1 MIGWDIGKIKKR
13 IFTEYFSHPH
23 EPNNFS
29 KESHRWL
36 NIFSTLIALIVV
48 ILMLIFIFRNVLFKP
63 GPPVGID
70 TLSFTHTAKIIA
82 DYWQQHHKIALVDP
96 HWYNNFEIKYAPPLI
111 HLFIIPIYWL
121 TNNLDYTGTLV
132 FFIIALLSA
141 LAMFFVLRKKFNLL
155 TTFLGSIMWVLA
167 PVVFTEART
176 KALALVFFPLAFYCT
191 NQLLEKGGYK
201 RLLILSFLLGLALLA
216 HPMTGLVIMAAMVIY
231 SFLYIL
237 FSSKKSGIHFL
248 MLLVAQIFALA
259 LVSFYLIPFV
269 LEYSKVFAMSEETLR
284 QTSFFSIYYLL
295 KNIIPVIYI
304 LVSFYAVIQNRQA
317 QKTALFILS
326 LLAFYLSLG
335 VNAPVP
341 IIISFIRPSLWCY
354 VATFGFIYLTAS
366 AIDFRKTAGFKIIS
380 VKIAAALVILT
391 LGLYQSDKI
400 YHFTQLSNPQQVF
413 FEQELLNKFTQNDGR
428 VMPVHATFG
437 ITLFW
442 PELAEATGFSSNDG
456 LYFALARTG
465 PNIAWIFDDIEYGF
479 GNQAINA
486 IKYQNVRYVLM
497 RAEFQADEELYLK
510 NPQAFSP
517 LRQKRMGYALD
528 FLKKM
533 EEDNFKI
540 VYQGKDYILYYKDQA
555 SEYLIPIKEKT
566 LVVGNYANTAAA
578 VLSDRNL
585 MVIQGNSTF
594 IDDYDLD
601 FLEHFD
607 SLVLY
612 GFGYHDKQKAEAI
625 IKEYAKGGG
634 KVMIDFQGIEK
645 GRLEDLP
652 YFLGVTGITK
662 KITNNLTFEKNNDSA
677 NYIPTKIEIPN
688 EIQDLT
694 GFGNYAEKPFK
705 EWGFMSYMGL
715 DGSVLK
721 MNETGEETDIVGY
734 KEIEGPEGASSK
746 VWFVG
751 GNLYYH
757 AFLTHN
763 EQEIEFIKEIVHN
776 DNVTT
781 DQNSPTITFS
791 NQILEP
797 ESKKF
802 SYIAEKSTPV
812 LISFTYSPYW
822 KAYSDGQEI
831 KIYRVENLMALNLPE
846 GDHQIE
852 MKYKLGNSPT
862 QKYSSWLNLFFVII
876 FLSMPLIIKWIVKP
890 RKDS

>member
-1 MIGWDIGKIKKR
+1 MEKPPRR
-13 IFTEYFSHPH
+13 IEAIVAT
-23 EPNNFS
+23 
-29 KESHRWL
+29 
-36 NIFSTLIALIVV
+36 IIALV
-48 ILMLIFIFRNVLFKP
+48 ILVVFMTFIFRNVLFTP
-63 GPPVGID
+63 GPPFGID
-70 TLSFTHTAKIIA
+70 TLSFTHTAKIIT
-82 DYWQQHHKIALVDP
+82 DYWQQYHKIALIDP

-111 HLFIIPIYWL
+111 HPLIILIYWL
-121 TNNLDYTGTLV
+121 TNNIDYTGTLV
-132 FFIIALLSA
+132 FFVIALLIA
-141 LAMFFVLRKKFNLL
+141 LAMFFVLRKKFNVL
-155 TTFLGSIMWVLA
+155 TAFLGSIMWALA
-167 PVVFTEART
+167 PIVFTEART

-191 NQLLEKGGYK
+191 NQLLEKGRYS
-201 RLLILSFLLGLALLA
+201 RLLILSLVLSLSLLA

-231 SFLYIL
+231 GFLYVL
-237 FSSKKSGIHFL
+237 FSSKMSSIHFL

-259 LVSFYLIPFV
+259 AVSFYLIPFV

-284 QTSFFSIYYLL
+284 QTSFFSSYYLL

-304 LVSFYAVIQNRQA
+304 LVSFYSVIQNRQA

-341 IIISFIRPSLWCY
+341 IVISFIRPSLWCY

-366 AIDFRKTAGFKIIS
+366 AIDFKKTASFKIIS

-400 YHFTQLSNPQQVF
+400 YHFTQLSNPQVAF
-413 FEQELLNKFTQNDGR
+413 FKQELLDKFTQNDGR

-437 ITLFW
+437 ITLLW

-497 RAEFQADEELYLK
+497 RAEFQADEELYQK
-510 NPQAFSP
+510 DPKAFSP
-517 LRQKRMGYALD
+517 LRQKRIGYALD
-528 FLKKM
+528 FLKKL

-540 VYQGKDYILYYKDQA
+540 VYHGKDYILYYKDKS
-555 SEYLIPIKEKT
+555 SEYIIPIKEKT

-578 VLSDRNL
+578 VLSDKNL

-601 FLEHFD
+601 FLKHFD

-612 GFGYHDKQKAEAI
+612 GFGYHDKKKAEAL
-625 IKEYAKGGG
+625 IKKYAKGGG
-634 KVMIDFQGIEK
+634 KVIIDFQGIEK

-652 YFLGVTGITK
+652 YFLGVTGIPR
-662 KITNNLTFEKNNDSA
+662 KITNNLSLEKNNDSP
-677 NYIPTKIEIPN
+677 NYVPTKIEIPM

-694 GFGNYAEKPFK
+694 GFGDYAEKPFK

-721 MNETGEETDIVGY
+721 MNEAGEETDIVGY
-734 KEIEGPEGASSK
+734 KEIEGSK
-746 VWFVG
+746 VWFIG

-763 EQEIEFIKEIVHN
+763 DQEIEFIKELIHN
-776 DNVTT
+776 TDVNT
-781 DQNSPTITFS
+781 DQNFPAITFS

-802 SYIAEKSTPV
+802 SYTAEKSTPV

-822 KAYSDGQEI
+822 KAYLDGQEI
-831 KIYRVENLMALNLPE
+831 KIYRVENLMALDLPE
-846 GDHQIE
+846 GVHQIE
-852 MKYKLGNSPT
+852 MNYKLGNSPV
-862 QKYSSWLNLFFVII
+862 QKYSSWLNLFCVII
-876 FLSMPLIIKWIVKP
+876 FLLPLIIRWIIKP